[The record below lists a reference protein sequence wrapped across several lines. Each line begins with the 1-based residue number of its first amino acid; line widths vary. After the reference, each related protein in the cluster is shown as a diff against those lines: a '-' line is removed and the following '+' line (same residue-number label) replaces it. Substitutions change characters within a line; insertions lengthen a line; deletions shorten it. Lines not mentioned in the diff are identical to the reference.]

1 MLIYE
6 LVISFKFMN
15 FFHFNDSIIQIKES
29 DALFELAQAESFFSR
44 YDSEDIGIEIYNQL
58 HPYRINKTFM
68 LFLQRNKILYFLNHL
83 FYK

>member
-6 LVISFKFMN
+6 LVISLKFMN
-15 FFHFNDSIIQIKES
+15 FFHSNDSIIQIKGS
-29 DALFELAQAESFFSR
+29 DALFELAQTESAFSR

-68 LFLQRNKILYFLNHL
+68 LFLQRNKNFVFLESSIL
-83 FYK
+83 